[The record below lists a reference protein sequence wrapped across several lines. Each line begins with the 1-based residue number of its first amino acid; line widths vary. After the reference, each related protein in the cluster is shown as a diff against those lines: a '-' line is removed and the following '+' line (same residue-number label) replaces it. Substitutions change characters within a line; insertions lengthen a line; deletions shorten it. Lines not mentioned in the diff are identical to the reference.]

1 MKEKPQHAGEST
13 TVRSV
18 ERAANLLEILF
29 SFDQPI
35 SLAELSDRAD
45 LHPSTAHRILATL
58 DKKLFVYQD
67 PNSKLYSLGPKLLF
81 PAPHFQ
87 FINYIRN
94 QAIPILQEVT
104 EELGET
110 ASFSTRNGNQ
120 GMLIAQVASGRLIE
134 VTLQPGIKAPLHC
147 TAIGK
152 VILAYLDQAEV
163 SEILN
168 ETGLPANTPNT
179 ITEADQLTL
188 DLEEVRQAGY
198 AVDNEE
204 WVQGIRCVAAP
215 VFFSTENVLG
225 ALSVS
230 APASRFVVE
239 QDSQYASTVMK
250 YANKLSQRIERL
262 LQGGE
267 K

>member
-1 MKEKPQHAGEST
+1 MSEKTRQAGDST

-18 ERAANLLEILF
+18 ERAATLLEILF
-29 SFDQPI
+29 SFGQPV
-35 SLAELSDRAD
+35 SLAKLSSKAD

-58 DKKLFVYQD
+58 DKKRFVYQD
-67 PNSKLYSLGPKLLF
+67 PDSKLYSLGPKLLF
-81 PAPHFQ
+81 PAQQFQ

-110 ASFSTRNGNQ
+110 ASFSTRNGNE

-152 VILAYLDQAEV
+152 VILAYLEQAEV
-163 SEILN
+163 NEIIK

-179 ITEADQLTL
+179 ITEADQLMLAL
-188 DLEEVRQAGY
+188 DEVQQAGY
-198 AVDNEE
+198 SVDNEE

-215 VFFSTENVLG
+215 VFFSAENVLG

-230 APASRFVVE
+230 APSSRFTQE
-239 QDSQYASTVMK
+239 QDSQYASTMVK
-250 YANKLSQRIERL
+250 YADKLSQRIERL
-262 LQGGE
+262 LQGSE
-267 K
+267 E

>member
-1 MKEKPQHAGEST
+1 MNEESKHAGEIT

-18 ERAANLLEILF
+18 ERAVNLLEILF
-29 SFDQPI
+29 SYRQPV

-58 DKKLFVYQD
+58 DKKRFVYQD
-67 PNSKLYSLGPKLLF
+67 PDSRLYSLGAKLLF
-81 PAPHFQ
+81 PAQQFQ

-104 EELGET
+104 HELGET

-120 GMLIAQVASGRLIE
+120 VMLVAQVSSGRLVE
-134 VTLQPGIKAPLHC
+134 VTLQPGVEAPLHC

-152 VILAYLDQAEV
+152 VLLAHLEPAEV
-163 SEILN
+163 DEIIK

-179 ITEADQLTL
+179 LTEADQLTL
-188 DLEEVRQAGY
+188 ALEEARQAGY

-204 WVQGIRCVAAP
+204 WVEGIRCMAAP
-215 VFFSTENVLG
+215 VFFSTEDVLG
-225 ALSVS
+225 ALSIS
-230 APASRFVVE
+230 APANRFTKE
-239 QDSQYASTVMK
+239 QDSQYAAAMMK

-262 LQGGE
+262 LQGDGE
-267 K
+267 